1 MKRCTINRSGARPLE
16 PNWLVAVR
24 RHFPCRHQPDR
35 IGQESDAWFKITNWL
50 SKESTLTFSTP
61 LLQNRWLLERHN
73 YKAALKLLKE
83 CGTKDESF
91 KKSISRMKTSIVKE
105 KKSLHEYLFIES
117 SMFKGRIN
125 SIDYDVWVLCRLF
138 FPKQPL
144 VHIGWDKITS
154 FRLKIVLSWLRIP
167 YAIYV

>member
-1 MKRCTINRSGARPLE
+1 MKKRCTINRSGARPLE

-50 SKESTLTFSTP
+50 SKESTLTFLTP

-73 YKAALKLLKE
+73 YKAPLKLLKE

-91 KKSISRMKTSIVKE
+91 KKFISRMKTSIVKE
-105 KKSLHEYLFIES
+105 KIS
-117 SMFKGRIN
+117 SRVFGHRILKCSRDVSILLTTTCEFCVVYFFRN
-125 SIDYDVWVLCRLF
+125 SFWSILAETR
-138 FPKQPL
+138 
-144 VHIGWDKITS
+144 
-154 FRLKIVLSWLRIP
+154 
-167 YAIYV
+167 

>member
-61 LLQNRWLLERHN
+61 LLPNRWLLARHN
-73 YKAALKLLKE
+73 YKAPLKLLKE

-91 KKSISRMKTSIVKE
+91 KKFISRMKTSIVKE
-105 KKSLHEYLFIES
+105 KIS
-117 SMFKGRIN
+117 S
-125 SIDYDVWVLCRLF
+125 WVF
-138 FPKQPL
+138 
-144 VHIGWDKITS
+144 VHRVFNVQGTYQ
-154 FRLKIVLSWLRIP
+154 FYWLRRVSFVSFIFSETAFGP
-167 YAIYV
+167 YWLRQDNVI